1 MMNDVKLYLALPV
14 LKEFANL
21 PALVELLNQQT
32 ERNFRLV
39 ACVDHYEHWRKQAE
53 FEETISDNEK
63 SLEYLLSVDAF
74 PVTIIDHALPG
85 KGWSL
90 KNGGVGWARKMAMD
104 AIAKI
109 ARPEDI
115 IVSIDADTYYPPNY
129 LSEIKKIFNQDTK
142 AVGLSIP
149 YYHELVGND
158 TDKLILRYELY
169 MRHYALNMLLIK
181 NPYAFTA
188 MGSAMAFP
196 VWAYQKVGGITPVKS
211 GEDFYFIQKLVKTG
225 RLMNWCE
232 TVAYPSPR
240 FSNRVLFGTGPALI
254 KGNTGDWTS
263 YPIYHPELFIA
274 VATTFSNFGQ
284 LYIKDMETPMDE
296 FLFSCFKV
304 NDLWQPLRKNYRS
317 MENFV
322 RACINK
328 VDGLRILQFLRQQQQ
343 LLEVSDAQVFAQ
355 TYQHD
360 LSLILSE
367 NQIQVLAKSG
377 FNSLTTDQ
385 LDFLR
390 NRLFQKENSLRKEM
404 QFNCL

>member
-1 MMNDVKLYLALPV
+1 
-14 LKEFANL
+14 
-21 PALVELLNQQT
+21 
-32 ERNFRLV
+32 
-39 ACVDHYEHWRKQAE
+39 
-53 FEETISDNEK
+53 
-63 SLEYLLSVDAF
+63 
-74 PVTIIDHALPG
+74 
-85 KGWSL
+85 
-90 KNGGVGWARKMAMD
+90 
-104 AIAKI
+104 
-109 ARPEDI
+109 
-115 IVSIDADTYYPPNY
+115 
-129 LSEIKKIFNQDTK
+129 
-142 AVGLSIP
+142 
-149 YYHELVGND
+149 
-158 TDKLILRYELY
+158 
-169 MRHYALNMLLIK
+169 
-181 NPYAFTA
+181 
-188 MGSAMAFP
+188 
-196 VWAYQKVGGITPVKS
+196 
-211 GEDFYFIQKLVKTG
+211 
-225 RLMNWCE
+225 MNWCE

>member
-1 MMNDVKLYLALPV
+1 MVNDVKLYLALPV
-14 LKEFANL
+14 LNEYGNL
-21 PALVELLNQQT
+21 ASLMGSLYGQEEQDFHLVVCIN
-32 ERNFRLV
+32 
-39 ACVDHYEHWRKQAE
+39 HYEHWRQQPEYA
-53 FEETISDNEK
+53 ETIADNEK
-63 SLEYLLSVDAF
+63 SMDFFGSFSGFPLTVIDRASV
-74 PVTIIDHALPG
+74 G
-85 KGWSL
+85 NGWNPR
-90 KNGGVGWARKMAMD
+90 NGGVGWARKMAMD
-104 AIAKI
+104 AITKMAQ
-109 ARPEDI
+109 PEDI

-129 LSEIKKIFNQDTK
+129 LSEIKKAFNQDTR
-142 AVGLSIP
+142 AVGLAIP
-149 YYHELVGND
+149 YYHELIGND

-169 MRHYALNMLLIK
+169 MRHYALNMLRIK

-196 VWAYQKVGGITPVKS
+196 VWAYLKAGGITPVKS
-211 GEDFYFIQKLVKTG
+211 GEDFYFMQKLVKMG

-232 TVAYPSPR
+232 TTAYPSPR

-263 YPIYHPELFIA
+263 YPIYHPELFNA
-274 VATTFSNFGQ
+274 VATTFSTFGQ
-284 LYIKDMETPMDE
+284 LYTEELDTPMDE
-296 FLFSCFKV
+296 FLFLCFKV

-343 LLEVSDAQVFAQ
+343 LLEVSDAQVLAH

-367 NQIQVLAKSG
+367 NKIQVLAKTG
-377 FNSLTTDQ
+377 FDSLTTDQ
-385 LDFLR
+385 LDFIR

-404 QFNCL
+404 HFNCL